1 MNKILTGV
9 FVFLFSFNIMALTW
23 TVRVQGTPWETET
36 LNSIVYGNG
45 LFIAA
50 GNMGA
55 AFRSTDGIQWT
66 ESPISP
72 SSTASF
78 KEIIWDSKLF
88 VAVGSSGI
96 IFTSSNGSEWTDRSS
111 SVDNT
116 NIYFESVAAGD
127 GGYVAVG
134 WEGGT
139 SGGHRIY
146 TSSDA
151 TSWTAKTSP
160 VTTSSARL
168 YDVVWGDGQ
177 FVAVGSNGVVMTS
190 SDGAEWTVQTTPA
203 TQMLSCVAFIDGLYY
218 AGGGEM
224 DAYLITS
231 PDAVTWTRR
240 TIPMINK
247 NYSNPI
253 QDIIVFGDNVAAVCK
268 YLYTSTDGI
277 TWKAEDLSK
286 IADGEVFYSA
296 TLSDEI
302 AVLVGQHGTTIST
315 PISGLVT
322 SILPQVANLQNVSGY
337 ALQQILT
344 TNQVGISFTLP
355 QDQSRVVVSLC
366 DMQGRRVGSIFSG
379 ALKAG
384 QHTKRFDASALTPG
398 QYICRLESALGVYHT
413 SLVVTAR

>member
-1 MNKILTGV
+1 MNKILAGV
-9 FVFLFSFNIMALTW
+9 FVFLFSVNIMALAW
-23 TVRVQGTPWETET
+23 TVRVQGTAWETET
-36 LNSIVYGNG
+36 LNSVVYGNG

-50 GNMGA
+50 GNFGA

-72 SSTASF
+72 NSFASF
-78 KEIIWDSKLF
+78 EEIIWDSTLF

-111 SVDNT
+111 SIGNT
-116 NIYFESVAAGD
+116 DIYFESVAAGD

-160 VTTSSARL
+160 VTTSSDRL
-168 YDVVWGDGQ
+168 YDVVWGDGR
-177 FVAVGSNGVVMTS
+177 FVAVGNNGVVMTS
-190 SDGAEWTVQTTPA
+190 SDGVDWTVQTTPA
-203 TQMLSCVAFIDGLYY
+203 TQALFCVAFVDGLYY

-240 TIPMINK
+240 TTPMIK
-247 NYSNPI
+247 DIYSDPI
-253 QDIIVFGDNVAAVCK
+253 QDIIAFGDNVAAVCR
-268 YLYTSTDGI
+268 YLYTSTDG
-277 TWKAEDLSK
+277 TVWKVEDLSK
-286 IADGEVFYSA
+286 VADGEVFYSA

-322 SILPQVANLQNVSGY
+322 SSLPHKANSQNARGY
-337 ALQQILT
+337 ALQQIFS
-344 TNQVGISFTLP
+344 NHQVGIGFTLP

-366 DMQGRRVGSIFSG
+366 DMQGRRVRTIFSG

-384 QHTKRFDASALTPG
+384 QHTRWFDASVLSPG
-398 QYICRLESALGVYHT
+398 QYICRLESAFGVCHN